1 MIYKRQLRYVIL
13 RSCLWQRTGT
23 RRTSNWRI
31 KRDDGF
37 VRLFF
42 RGIMQKEILSKAD
55 VAELFGVTETAVNGW
70 IGRHTVPYHKIGERV
85 FFNRRELMA
94 LVGEDMTNE
103 QNDTVLEYLL
113 NLVEQRRAEL
123 RA

>member
-1 MIYKRQLRYVIL
+1 MIDP
-13 RSCLWQRTGT
+13 
-23 RRTSNWRI
+23 
-31 KRDDGF
+31 RDPAS
-37 VRLFF
+37 FF
-42 RGIMQKEILSKAD
+42 EGCMQKEILSKAD

>member
-1 MIYKRQLRYVIL
+1 MIDP
-13 RSCLWQRTGT
+13 
-23 RRTSNWRI
+23 
-31 KRDDGF
+31 RDPAS
-37 VRLFF
+37 FF
-42 RGIMQKEILSKAD
+42 EGCMQKEILSKAD

-103 QNDTVLEYLL
+103 TNDEVLEYLL